1 MWKANIKYKTI
12 IVFFTVRRH
21 ELFKKSAILPGRKGM
36 EGEEGVEVENNVQ
49 FTCSYIFST
58 AKSIAP
64 RIFFWRMVNV
74 DLSTLLVYFSVYQRA
89 LTKN

>member
-1 MWKANIKYKTI
+1 
-12 IVFFTVRRH
+12 
-21 ELFKKSAILPGRKGM
+21 M

-49 FTCSYIFST
+49 FTYSYIFST

-89 LTKN
+89 LKKN